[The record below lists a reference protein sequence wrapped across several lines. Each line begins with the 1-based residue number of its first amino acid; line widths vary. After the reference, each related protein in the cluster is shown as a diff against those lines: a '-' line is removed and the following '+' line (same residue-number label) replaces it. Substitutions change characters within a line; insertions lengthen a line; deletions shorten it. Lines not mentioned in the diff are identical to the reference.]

1 MISVC
6 LDKKILRD
14 FCCDVTCISTKIE
27 DGGHFIPFNQNIC
40 KSKQDM
46 KKSIIYSLKSSF
58 KRENKNIYCH
68 SPLIYIA
75 ISHYICITRGKNNN
89 F

>member
-1 MISVC
+1 M
-6 LDKKILRD
+6 L
-14 FCCDVTCISTKIE
+14 STKIE

-46 KKSIIYSLKSSF
+46 KKSIIYSLKSYF
-58 KRENKNIYCH
+58 KWENKNIYCH
-68 SPLIYIA
+68 SPLYIA